1 MYQRTTNN
9 ELCNCTLLTFV
20 PICCL
25 DFPLLNWAGLWSQF
39 TTTDFHSRNFDLI
52 VQTRQSAVSK
62 SRYKSPLCE
71 ALSQNLGTSSH
82 CSVSCCCHTV
92 QWPCPSLQA
101 NIFSDCYVQFN
112 VDSECRARYI
122 YMQAATVRHY
132 CLMDNCYVLTKNIHE
147 QGWAVLINIVRT
159 TIFLKKILRYNYIP
173 TIGVTDLQTPL
184 SNMVRSS

>member
-1 MYQRTTNN
+1 MHIKHYTTQTTLLVILVYRLTNGERVRITTSNIINHIKAYVVMNSSVFSAGERRDRMMYQRTTNN

-101 NIFSDCYVQFN
+101 NIFSDCYV
-112 VDSECRARYI
+112 
-122 YMQAATVRHY
+122 
-132 CLMDNCYVLTKNIHE
+132 
-147 QGWAVLINIVRT
+147 
-159 TIFLKKILRYNYIP
+159 
-173 TIGVTDLQTPL
+173 
-184 SNMVRSS
+184 